1 MIAFENEQYL
11 PCDLATI
18 VSTRERK
25 ILPSYEA
32 QLYHQLEMVVYPM
45 HQGFYIGSG
54 GGSFYVDS
62 LNLLRALKG
71 KSARGLSE

>member
-25 ILPSYEA
+25 NIAFL
-32 QLYHQLEMVVYPM
+32 
-45 HQGFYIGSG
+45 
-54 GGSFYVDS
+54 
-62 LNLLRALKG
+62 
-71 KSARGLSE
+71 